1 MLKHNRESMMALE
14 LGPLVTLAAALAA
27 EDIAVE
33 EAVASGA
40 VVSVAVVT
48 VAVVT
53 VAVAIQVAALAD
65 IPEGDLAAAVHQH
78 RRQLQPVPVGDV
90 NKNS

>member
-48 VAVVT
+48 VAV
-53 VAVAIQVAALAD
+53 AIQVAALAD
-65 IPEGDLAAAVHQH
+65 IPEVDLAAAVHQH

>member
-1 MLKHNRESMMALE
+1 MALE

-33 EAVASGA
+33 EAVASG
-40 VVSVAVVT
+40 AVVT

>member
-1 MLKHNRESMMALE
+1 MALE

-40 VVSVAVVT
+40 VVS

>member
-1 MLKHNRESMMALE
+1 MLKHSRESMMALE

-48 VAVVT
+48 VAV
-53 VAVAIQVAALAD
+53 AIQVAALAD
-65 IPEGDLAAAVHQH
+65 IPEVDLAAAVHQH

>member
-1 MLKHNRESMMALE
+1 MLKHSRESMMALE

-40 VVSVAVVT
+40 VVT

-65 IPEGDLAAAVHQH
+65 IPEVDLAAAVHQH

>member
-1 MLKHNRESMMALE
+1 MALE
-14 LGPLVTLAAALAA
+14 LGPLVTLVAALAA

-33 EAVASGA
+33 EAVASG
-40 VVSVAVVT
+40 AVVT

-65 IPEGDLAAAVHQH
+65 IPEVDLAAAVHQH